1 MFGVR
6 KKNDEFLVHLDS
18 VNTAEEMPTD
28 SNSSDDDDSTYDG
41 EDSSYEEDPELMQ
54 YYFALQ
60 DSNVCSCCLPSLF
73 IDTLEG

>member
-1 MFGVR
+1 M
-6 KKNDEFLVHLDS
+6 
-18 VNTAEEMPTD
+18 ATD

-41 EDSSYEEDPELMQ
+41 EDSSYEENPELMQ

-73 IDTLEG
+73 IDTLEGKN